1 MNINTKLLLTSAV
14 TFIALAGCATGGI
27 AVNSPDFQNKFAS
40 GGIRLTCKLE
50 CAGTV
55 GAARQKMRGLYNNRL
70 WQDLAK
76 EVARVGY
83 DSDQQYFYLG
93 ASAAGLGYRNAARTY
108 FALANASPQKCGGST
123 NVCDGF
129 SFPADINSWQAQL
142 NSMDA
147 KDAAAA
153 RDAAARDAAAKASAA
168 KNAQKQS
175 GGTSSTP
182 SAPTQSAPSAPEPQQ
197 PKAKSVLD
205 L

>member
-1 MNINTKLLLTSAV
+1 MNISIKLLLASVSAV
-14 TFIALAGCATGGI
+14 IILGACATGGI
-27 AVNSPDFQNKFAS
+27 AVNAPDFQNKFAS
-40 GGIRLTCKLE
+40 GNIRLTCKLE

-55 GAARQKMRGLYNNRL
+55 GAARQKMKGLYNNRL

-76 EVARVGY
+76 EVARVGF

-142 NSMDA
+142 NSLDA

-153 RDAAARDAAAKASAA
+153 RDAAARDAAAKAAAA
-168 KNAQKQS
+168 KSAQKQS
-175 GGTSSTP
+175 GASSP
-182 SAPTQSAPSAPEPQQ
+182 SPSTPTQSAPSAPEPQQ